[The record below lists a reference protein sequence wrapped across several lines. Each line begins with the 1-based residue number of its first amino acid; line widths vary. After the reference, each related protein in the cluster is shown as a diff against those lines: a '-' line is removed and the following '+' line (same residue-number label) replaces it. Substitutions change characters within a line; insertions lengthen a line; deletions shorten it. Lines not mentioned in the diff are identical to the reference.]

1 MTDSPICP
9 TCKQPIGLRD
19 PVYFRPDRRTMEH
32 LRCCVPWRD
41 ISPELD
47 ESANPVYGPM
57 A

>member
-9 TCKQPIGLRD
+9 TCQQPIGLRD
-19 PVYFRPDRRTMEH
+19 PVYFRPDRQTMEH
-32 LRCCVPWRD
+32 LRCRVPWRD
-41 ISPELD
+41 IPPELD